1 LRSLSPSPTKPHCW
15 KAGLLNVLNV
25 RIDVFVSFDPATV
38 LPSVPPIVPR
48 LQPPWKRRTV
58 LLGGDI
64 LMDGPFDINVTLAR
78 AIVDTVH
85 EPLLVLDGDLRV
97 VVASRSF
104 YTIFKIGAD
113 ETKGKLLYDLSSGE
127 WDIAALR
134 LLLDR
139 IVPASEVMEGFEV
152 EQAFPRIGRRTM
164 LLNAR
169 RVYSNDSGPPMI
181 LLAFE
186 DITERRTSE
195 RALKSL
201 LEQKDIL
208 LAEMSHRVANS
219 LQIIASILL
228 IKARNVQSDETRQH
242 LEDAHRRVMS
252 VASVQ
257 QHLQASGK
265 GEQVA
270 IGSYL
275 TKLCETLAASMIEEN
290 RPIKVNV
297 VANNGTATS
306 SQAVSLGLIV
316 TELLINALKHAFPD
330 PTTVGQIIVGY
341 EAHGS
346 DWKLSVSDNGA
357 GMPLQRPTKEKS
369 GLGTALIKALSQQI
383 DAQLETATGPD
394 GTTVCVTHATFESR
408 LPTVA

>member
-1 LRSLSPSPTKPHCW
+1 MTE
-15 KAGLLNVLNV
+15 
-25 RIDVFVSFDPATV
+25 
-38 LPSVPPIVPR
+38 
-48 LQPPWKRRTV
+48 
-58 LLGGDI
+58 
-64 LMDGPFDINVTLAR
+64 GPFDINVTLAR

-85 EPLLVLDGDLRV
+85 EPLLVLNEQLRV

-104 YTIFKIGAD
+104 YTTFQIGPE
-113 ETKGKLLYDLSSGE
+113 ETQGKLLYDLSDGE
-127 WDIAALR
+127 WNIAALR

-139 IVPASEVMEGFEV
+139 IVPASEVMEDFEV
-152 EQAFPRIGRRTM
+152 EQVFPRIGRRTM

-169 RVYSNDSGPPMI
+169 RVYSAGSEPPTI

-228 IKARNVQSDETRQH
+228 MKARNVKSDETRHH

-257 QHLQASGK
+257 QHLQATGR
-265 GEQVA
+265 GEQVEV
-270 IGSYL
+270 GSYL
-275 TKLCETLAASMIEEN
+275 SKLCETLSASMIGDN
-290 RPIKVNV
+290 RRITVDV
-297 VANNGTATS
+297 VAGDGTATS

-330 PTTVGQIIVGY
+330 ARTEGHVIVGY

-357 GMPLQRPTKEKS
+357 GIPPQRPGDAKS
-369 GLGTALIKALSQQI
+369 GLGTSLIKALTQQI
-383 DAQLETATGPD
+383 EAQIEIATGPH
-394 GTTVCVTHATFESR
+394 GTTVSVTHATFESR

>member
-1 LRSLSPSPTKPHCW
+1 
-15 KAGLLNVLNV
+15 
-25 RIDVFVSFDPATV
+25 
-38 LPSVPPIVPR
+38 
-48 LQPPWKRRTV
+48 
-58 LLGGDI
+58 
-64 LMDGPFDINVTLAR
+64 MPFDINVALAW
-78 AIVDTVH
+78 AIVDTVR
-85 EPLLVLDGDLRV
+85 EPFLVLDRDLRV

-104 YTIFKIGAD
+104 YTTFQIGPN
-113 ETKGKLLYDLSSGE
+113 ETQGKLLYDLSDGE
-127 WDIAALR
+127 WNIAALR

-139 IVPASEVMEGFEV
+139 IVPASEVMEDFEV
-152 EQAFPRIGRRTM
+152 EQSFPRIGRRTM

-169 RVYSNDSGPPMI
+169 KVFNEGSGPPTI

-208 LAEMSHRVANS
+208 LSEMSHRVANS

-228 IKARNVQSDETRQH
+228 MKARNVQSDETRQH

-265 GEQVA
+265 GERVEV
-270 IGSYL
+270 GSYL
-275 TKLCETLAASMIEEN
+275 SKLCATLAASMIGDN
-290 RPIKVNV
+290 RRITVNV
-297 VANNGTATS
+297 VAGDGMTTS

-316 TELLINALKHAFPD
+316 TELLVNAVKYAFPD
-330 PTTVGQIIVGY
+330 EAAEGHVIVGY

-357 GMPLQRPTKEKS
+357 GMPLQSPNNMVS
-369 GLGTALIKALSQQI
+369 GLGTSLIKALAQQLH
-383 DAQLETATGPD
+383 AQVDIATAPRK
-394 GTTVCVTHATFESR
+394 GTTVSVTHATFESR

>member
-1 LRSLSPSPTKPHCW
+1 
-15 KAGLLNVLNV
+15 
-25 RIDVFVSFDPATV
+25 
-38 LPSVPPIVPR
+38 
-48 LQPPWKRRTV
+48 
-58 LLGGDI
+58 
-64 LMDGPFDINVTLAR
+64 MPFDINVALAW
-78 AIVDTVH
+78 AIVDTVR
-85 EPLLVLDGDLRV
+85 EPFLVLDRDLRV

-104 YTIFKIGAD
+104 YTTFQIGPN
-113 ETKGKLLYDLSSGE
+113 ETQGKLLYDLSDGE
-127 WDIAALR
+127 WNIAALR

-139 IVPASEVMEGFEV
+139 IVPASEVMEDFEV
-152 EQAFPRIGRRTM
+152 EQSFPRIGRRTM

-169 RVYSNDSGPPMI
+169 KVFNEGSGPPTI

-201 LEQKDIL
+201 LDQKDVL
-208 LAEMSHRVANS
+208 LSEMSHRVANS

-228 IKARNVQSDETRQH
+228 MKARNVQSDETRQH

-265 GEQVA
+265 GERVEV
-270 IGSYL
+270 GSYL
-275 TKLCETLAASMIEEN
+275 SKLCATLAASMIGDN
-290 RPIKVNV
+290 RRITVNV
-297 VANNGTATS
+297 VAGDGMTTS

-316 TELLINALKHAFPD
+316 TELLVNAVKYAFPGEA
-330 PTTVGQIIVGY
+330 TNGHVIVGY
-341 EAHGS
+341 ETHGS

-357 GMPLQRPTKEKS
+357 GMPPQSPGNVHS
-369 GLGTALIKALSQQI
+369 GLGTSLIKALAQQLH
-383 DAQLETATGPD
+383 AQVDIATAPRK
-394 GTTVCVTHATFESR
+394 GTTVSVTHASFESR

>member
-195 RALKSL
+195 RALKGL

-357 GMPLQRPTKEKS
+357 GMPLQRSNKEKS